1 MEFLILSSLLY
12 AINNLVWKHSLS
24 VSNLWL
30 IMSSRA
36 FLTSIIGALF
46 VYFFYFD
53 AFLSM
58 STSVCI
64 YVVSASV
71 LGALGLFCM
80 VLALRKGTLFQLGV
94 FNLLIVF
101 WIASYLYVFEDI
113 SLENYELSTFL
124 ILVGFLCYIAQIKND
139 NKHGFSYRQLLLFS
153 LMSLS
158 FSVSSLLHWYGLKQ
172 SLPAMV
178 SVTIQEFVVF
188 VMVSLGLL
196 FKPSVLPLNIRLQ
209 LKSSWPYVVLMA
221 VIIFA
226 AVWTGFTGLQSTNP
240 LMSALISLITPIS
253 TIVLGILFY
262 KDRWNYFI
270 ILSLLF
276 IASGVYMLNLN
287 TLYQ

>member
-1 MEFLILSSLLY
+1 M
-12 AINNLVWKHSLS
+12 
-24 VSNLWL
+24 
-30 IMSSRA
+30 
-36 FLTSIIGALF
+36 
-46 VYFFYFD
+46 
-53 AFLSM
+53 
-58 STSVCI
+58 
-64 YVVSASV
+64 
-71 LGALGLFCM
+71 
-80 VLALRKGTLFQLGV
+80 
-94 FNLLIVF
+94 F

>member
-209 LKSSWPYVVLMA
+209 LKSSCAYVVLMA
-221 VIIFA
+221 LIIFA

-240 LMSALISLITPIS
+240 LISALISLITPIS